1 MKNSRLLLSFFTGFI
16 IMMFVMAK
24 TGTSLKTAAT
34 PHGIL
39 DLEFAYNTTKVNA
52 VIKAWDWK
60 PYHSI
65 DKNSIARVNTY
76 FDFIF
81 LFFYAAFLFL
91 ACKRITQNIKGPFA
105 MAGNIIAIAALFAG
119 FFDVLEN
126 IGMLLSLH
134 GHISGSI
141 AFFTTFFSVIKWV
154 LAGIAVLYVL
164 TGALIIG
171 YRNIKF

>member
-1 MKNSRLLLSFFTGFI
+1 
-16 IMMFVMAK
+16 
-24 TGTSLKTAAT
+24 
-34 PHGIL
+34 
-39 DLEFAYNTTKVNA
+39 
-52 VIKAWDWK
+52 
-60 PYHSI
+60 
-65 DKNSIARVNTY
+65 
-76 FDFIF
+76 
-81 LFFYAAFLFL
+81 
-91 ACKRITQNIKGPFA
+91 